1 MSEMLFYEIEVTG
14 NKLAL
19 QRVFDLLTS
28 YMEDNPEDS
37 FDGEYSEDVPNIND
51 EEDRVK
57 FGFATED
64 SFVSDGV
71 FDAMRD
77 ITMEEPSL
85 CVMILEADDSEYSSI
100 LHSIEKG
107 EATAIANWSASLSMD
122 VALLAVD
129 LSKRPTPKLIVKIVT
144 MIIDMILDSEGGDQ
158 WDDGFDYVN
167 GLMTADALAE
177 SLMDA
182 LTPALAENKSVAS
195 KLRKLGPRIAELK
208 ESIEKLACGNEPF
221 CRIEELAAICEAA
234 ELDFVALKKPNE
246 IARGKEKTLRI

>member
-1 MSEMLFYEIEVTG
+1 MSEVLFYEIEVTG

-37 FDGEYSEDVPNIND
+37 FDGEYSDDVPNINHQKSM
-51 EEDRVK
+51 VK
-57 FGFATED
+57 FGFSTED
-64 SFVSDGV
+64 SFLSDGV

-85 CVMILEADDSEYSSI
+85 CVTILEADDSEYSSI

-167 GLMTADALAE
+167 GLLIRPDLFVIYAAYFTR
-177 SLMDA
+177 
-182 LTPALAENKSVAS
+182 AS
-195 KLRKLGPRIAELK
+195 
-208 ESIEKLACGNEPF
+208 
-221 CRIEELAAICEAA
+221 
-234 ELDFVALKKPNE
+234 
-246 IARGKEKTLRI
+246 